1 MRDKGKL
8 KYYKT
13 HCFTEIQS
21 FILNKSSQDCY
32 KPLANLQLILT
43 VLSLF
48 SVLLRRKCL
57 EVLILLLTG
66 IGSLSFFSSIGSSII
81 TFFFFEIFFW
91 WNQIIFY
98 PVWILLIASLWVSF
112 NMFFCPCI
120 SCESRVGCVITFT
133 FDLFLQD
140 CFIGVV
146 LFHREVLS
154 VVSFLLFH
162 DFSSH
167 WKVIS

>member
-21 FILNKSSQDCY
+21 FILNKSFQDCY

-48 SVLLRRKCL
+48 SVLLQRKSL

-66 IGSLSFFSSIGSSII
+66 IGSLSFFSSIDSSII
-81 TFFFFEIFFW
+81 TFFSSKSFFGETRSFFIW
-91 WNQIIFY
+91 YGFCWLHPCGFHLTCSSVPAF
-98 PVWILLIASLWVSF
+98 PV
-112 NMFFCPCI
+112 NP
-120 SCESRVGCVITFT
+120 RVGCVITFT

-140 CFIGVV
+140 CFIGAV

-167 WKVIS
+167 WKIIS